1 MSATAGLARRGRRRR
16 SALIAGI
23 NVTPMVDLMLILL
36 VIMMVS
42 STYIVA
48 QAMKVELPRSR
59 TTDGAVKSPATLTLQ
74 EDGALS
80 WNKQPIEPGAL
91 DALLAGALAADPEL
105 NLVIS
110 ADRSVPH
117 GRVVAL
123 IDAARLQGIKRFAIN
138 VEQR

>member
-1 MSATAGLARRGRRRR
+1 MSATAGPARRGRRRR
-16 SALIAGI
+16 HALIAGI

-74 EDGALS
+74 EDGTLS

-91 DALLAGALAADPEL
+91 GALLAGALAADPEL

-110 ADRSVPH
+110 ADRAVAH

>member
-1 MSATAGLARRGRRRR
+1 MSATGRGRRRR

-48 QAMKVELPRSR
+48 QAMKVELPRSS

-74 EDGALS
+74 EDGTLS

-110 ADRSVPH
+110 ADRAVAH
-117 GRVVAL
+117 GQVVAL